1 MTRIGDAALD
11 GIWQATLDAIRP
23 ERALTVSEWA
33 EAHRVLDGK
42 TSGEQGPWRNSR
54 MPHAVEIMDAL
65 SPSHPCKVVVFIK
78 CTQIAGTEIMNNWI
92 GHTIDVSPSPMLVV
106 QPTIA
111 LVERYSRQR
120 LDAMF
125 STTPRLAGKIREAK
139 ERDGANTVK
148 LKEFDGGMLI
158 LSGANSPSS
167 LQSMPAMR
175 AAMDEVDD
183 YPSVVG
189 AGDGDISPIASVL
202 ERQQNFPRRKTFIT
216 STPLDKGRSHVEEWF
231 DKSDKRRF
239 WVPCPLDGC
248 GKFQVLRFSQLKWP
262 AGEPGRAWYEC
273 EHCGGA
279 IQNRQKAWML
289 PRGEW
294 RPEREGDGEIVG
306 FHISGLYRPVG
317 MRSWGQMA
325 RMFHEAGRDPIK
337 LKAFF
342 NKQMGESWDEAASL
356 RPDPTGLA
364 ARTEPY
370 GVHAADD
377 DETGGVAIPA
387 GVVVLTLG
395 VDVQADRI
403 EAQLVGYGRG
413 QESWVCGYFVMRG
426 DVTAPDVWADL
437 DELRGREFVN
447 EQGVVLQIAA
457 TAIDTGFEAMRVY
470 AYVRE
475 RNQTRLY
482 AVKGASDD
490 TGPAR
495 DIWPRKPTRTNKGKI
510 DLYVLGVD
518 TAKNGIYGRLRL
530 AEPGPGYVH
539 FCAGLP
545 DDYFDQL
552 TIEYRKTVKTPR
564 GYERKVWH
572 KPEGAR
578 NEALDTM
585 VYALAALHAWLARG
599 YRLESRRVDGRKV
612 APHTGKA
619 APAAAAPAAVPVER
633 VAPVKSGT
641 RRNGLRG
648 GGGRG
653 FAGRESGW

>member
-1 MTRIGDAALD
+1 MTVRVDPAGLD
-11 GIWQATLDAIRP
+11 GIWSALLDAVRP
-23 ERALTVSEWA
+23 ERSLTVSEWA

-65 SPSHPCKVVVFIK
+65 SPSHPCRIVVFIK
-78 CTQIAGTEIMNNWI
+78 STQIAGTEIMNNWI
-92 GHTIDVSPSPMLVV
+92 GHTIDVSPSPMLIV

-120 LDAMF
+120 LDSMF
-125 STTPRLAGKIREAK
+125 DTTPRLAGKIREAK
-139 ERDGANTVK
+139 SRDGANTVK
-148 LKEFDGGMLI
+148 MKEFDGGMLI

-183 YPSVVG
+183 YPFVVG

-231 DKSDKRRF
+231 EKSNKKRR

-248 GKFQVLRFSQLKWP
+248 GKFQVLRWSQVKWP
-262 AGEPGRAWYEC
+262 KDDPGRAWYEC

-294 RPEREGDGEIVG
+294 RAERETDGEIEG

-317 MRSWGQMA
+317 MRTWGYMA
-325 RMFHEAGRDPIK
+325 RMFVEAGRDPIK

-342 NKQMGESWDEAASL
+342 NKQMGESWDESATM

-364 ARTEPY
+364 VRTEAY
-370 GVHAADD
+370 GVHLAESDDAA
-377 DETGGVAIPA
+377 VAIP
-387 GVVVLTLG
+387 GQVVVLTLG

-413 QESWVCGYFVMRG
+413 QQSWVCGYWVLRG

-437 DELRGREFVN
+437 DELRTREFVN
-447 EQGVVLQIAA
+447 EHGVVMAIQA
-457 TAIDTGFEAMRVY
+457 TAVDTGFEAMRVY

-475 RNQTRLY
+475 RQRVY
-482 AVKGASDD
+482 AVKGDADD
-490 TGPAR
+490 VGPAR
-495 DIWPRKPTRTNKGKI
+495 DIWPRKPSRTNKGKV
-510 DLYVLGVD
+510 DLYVIGVD
-518 TAKNGIYGRLRL
+518 SAKSGIYGRLKL
-530 AEPGPGYVH
+530 TEPGPGYVH
-539 FCAGLP
+539 FCHGLP

-552 TIEYRKTVKTPR
+552 TIEYRKTVKNSR
-564 GYERKVWH
+564 GYERKQWH
-572 KPEGAR
+572 KPAGAR
-578 NEALDTM
+578 NEALDTA

-599 YRLESRRVDGRKV
+599 YRLESKRVDARKV
-612 APHTGKA
+612 VPHTGKA
-619 APAAAAPAAVPVER
+619 ADPIAAPVAERIKPARPVR
-633 VAPVKSGT
+633 
-641 RRNGLRG
+641 RG
-648 GGGRG
+648 GGARG
-653 FAGRESGW
+653 FAGRGSGDGGW